1 MTYNDFIKLFPKEDD
16 AIDWIILR
24 KYKNGYKCPK
34 CGLKKNVYRQ
44 NYNRRFLYCNNCK
57 YEFSALK
64 GTIFENTHL
73 DLRMWLYVKMLLE
86 VSSKRGSSRQYYLHK
101 MFGMSQQ
108 LAKEAIRQIDIEKI
122 TAMSLKK
129 ELGISYQS
137 AYRILDKV
145 RYDMVQYFVMH
156 CQKTNN
162 NTIKTH
168 KNEDFINPT
177 SSQVKKG

>member
-1 MTYNDFIKLFPKEDD
+1 
-16 AIDWIILR
+16 
-24 KYKNGYKCPK
+24 
-34 CGLKKNVYRQ
+34 
-44 NYNRRFLYCNNCK
+44 
-57 YEFSALK
+57 
-64 GTIFENTHL
+64 
-73 DLRMWLYVKMLLE
+73 
-86 VSSKRGSSRQYYLHK
+86 
-101 MFGMSQQ
+101 MSQQ

-137 AYRILDKV
+137 ACRILDKV
-145 RYDMVQYFVMH
+145 QYDMVQYFVMH

-168 KNEDFINPT
+168 KNENYIKPT

>member
-1 MTYNDFIKLFPKEDD
+1 
-16 AIDWIILR
+16 
-24 KYKNGYKCPK
+24 
-34 CGLKKNVYRQ
+34 
-44 NYNRRFLYCNNCK
+44 
-57 YEFSALK
+57 
-64 GTIFENTHL
+64 
-73 DLRMWLYVKMLLE
+73 
-86 VSSKRGSSRQYYLHK
+86 

-108 LAKEAIRQIDIEKI
+108 LAKEVIKQIDIEKI

-145 RYDMVQYFVMH
+145 QYDMVQYFVMH
-156 CQKTNN
+156 SPKNN

-168 KNEDFINPT
+168 KNEDYIKPT

>member
-73 DLRMWLYVKMLLE
+73 VLLVNIIYTRCSACRNNWLRK
-86 VSSKRGSSRQYYLHK
+86 
-101 MFGMSQQ
+101 
-108 LAKEAIRQIDIEKI
+108 
-122 TAMSLKK
+122 
-129 ELGISYQS
+129 
-137 AYRILDKV
+137 
-145 RYDMVQYFVMH
+145 
-156 CQKTNN
+156 
-162 NTIKTH
+162 
-168 KNEDFINPT
+168 
-177 SSQVKKG
+177 